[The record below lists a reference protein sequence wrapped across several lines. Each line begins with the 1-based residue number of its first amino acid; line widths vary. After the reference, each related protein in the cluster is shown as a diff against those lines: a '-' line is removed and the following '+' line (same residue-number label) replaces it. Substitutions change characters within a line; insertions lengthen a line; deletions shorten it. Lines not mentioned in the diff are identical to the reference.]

1 MSAREAER
9 HDFLARARVG
19 RVVPLAR
26 VFPSDTLTPVT
37 LFRRMRQSGAECFL
51 LESVE
56 GGEAIARYTFLGCEP
71 VARLTISG
79 ATTEEERGGK
89 LRAVKGGALRA
100 LERLAVRPGFQED
113 PELPPLSAGAVGFLG
128 YDAVRIFEDIPDRIR
143 AREGFRLFSS
153 TRSSLSTTR
162 GSASSS

>member
-1 MSAREAER
+1 
-9 HDFLARARVG
+9 
-19 RVVPLAR
+19 
-26 VFPSDTLTPVT
+26 
-37 LFRRMRQSGAECFL
+37 MRQSGAECFL